1 VLVSRGRHRGAGAI
15 TTLGDALLALP
26 GTNAPSADEVIAL
39 ARVAEIFYRAGAHDH
54 GAPLQKMAEERARRL
69 EPPSDKVEGFLSWT
83 RAWRA
88 LRDGDVK
95 GAYEHDEAAA
105 RAFERAAEIRMSCYA
120 RANLGYEEMRLGLLE
135 DARASFES
143 ASETAD
149 RLGLTTVGAMA
160 LHNLGLVYDWLGMH
174 EEALA
179 TERRATERFELLD
192 HSRLVCACY
201 EYLAR
206 IHLTAGRAD
215 EAAEAARRAAERG
228 AGWPDMVLL
237 NRATLARALL
247 TQGRVD
253 EALDHTAAAMAA
265 SRVGGSSDGEH
276 VYIAVA
282 RLEALVAAGELA
294 EARDLLHWADA
305 EVERQAAGLGP
316 LRSGFLERV
325 PEHRRLRELRE
336 ELT

>member
-1 VLVSRGRHRGAGAI
+1 MV
-15 TTLGDALLALP
+15 
-26 GTNAPSADEVIAL
+26 
-39 ARVAEIFYRAGAHDH
+39 ARVACA
-54 GAPLQKMAEERARRL
+54 QERATSR
-69 EPPSDKVEGFLSWT
+69 EPTSTT
-83 RAWRA
+83 R
-88 LRDGDVK
+88 
-95 GAYEHDEAAA
+95 AAA

-120 RANLGYEEMRLGLLE
+120 RANVGYEEMRLGLLE

-143 ASETAD
+143 ARDTAE
-149 RLGLTTVGAMA
+149 RLGLDHRRHDGPPQPGAPLRLARTGRRSVGDGARRC
-160 LHNLGLVYDWLGMH
+160 H
-174 EEALA
+174 
-179 TERRATERFELLD
+179 RATSNDSTNRGS
-192 HSRLVCACY
+192 SRACY

-253 EALDHTAAAMAA
+253 EALEHTAAAMAA

-294 EARDLLHWADA
+294 EARDLLQWADA

-325 PEHRRLRELRE
+325 PEHRRLLELRE